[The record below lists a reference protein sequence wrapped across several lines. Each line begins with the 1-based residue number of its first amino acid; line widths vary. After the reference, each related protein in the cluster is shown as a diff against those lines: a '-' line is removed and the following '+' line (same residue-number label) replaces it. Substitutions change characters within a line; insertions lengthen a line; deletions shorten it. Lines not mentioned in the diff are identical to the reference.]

1 MFPYANRGI
10 FIFTKQFSAYNCYKR
25 RSICVIKEGVYALS
39 EINAIK
45 SFAIRKNFL
54 NNLSYFKKVTT
65 FVIGKQGCFK

>member
-1 MFPYANRGI
+1 MLNNLAPI
-10 FIFTKQFSAYNCYKR
+10 I
-25 RSICVIKEGVYALS
+25 VIKEGVYVLS